1 MLVEPAEGVDA
12 SILLSDGKIL
22 YLFIVIK
29 DVFSFLLFPEYY
41 MVINLIQFIVGIW
54 HLNMYMY
61 IYEKF
66 FSISKVNYI

>member
-12 SILLSDGKIL
+12 SILLSDGKFL
-22 YLFIVIK
+22 NLFIVIK

-41 MVINLIQFIVGIW
+41 MVINLIQCIVGIW

-61 IYEKF
+61 IYETF
-66 FSISKVNYI
+66 FQFLR

>member
-41 MVINLIQFIVGIW
+41 MVINLTQFIVGI
-54 HLNMYMY
+54 
-61 IYEKF
+61 
-66 FSISKVNYI
+66 